1 MYALPSK
8 VESLA
13 ENLTE
18 LEINEILFNE
28 VFLSEKIVLQE
39 KDNND
44 VIKRV
49 RLMQTF
55 PYTYF

>member
-1 MYALPSK
+1 MYALPRE

-28 VFLSEKIVLQE
+28 AFLSEIIILQE

-55 PYTYF
+55 PYIYF